1 MNRRSFLTKMFATAA
16 VAAVAP
22 TSLVYAAPQAYNGE
36 LLLTI
41 AARGG
46 WDVTSYCDPK
56 ENVAGEKK
64 INYWANNDKIQRVGG
79 ISYAP
84 IGNNEWFFG
93 KYANRMLV
101 INGIDTQTNSHDTGI
116 VHSWTGRNTLGAP
129 SITALFAAAKAPN
142 LPMAYVGAGGFNST
156 AGLVALSRINNT
168 SQLQSL
174 ANPSSVPWDKR
185 LSTRSDSSMAR
196 IRALRQKRLDRMMAR
211 DDLMGRDRTNL
222 EAFNQAVQGQPLL
235 KTVADKI
242 ENPSNDHRL
251 RAKIDVALTAFQ
263 AGVASAADTE
273 ADHDF
278 DSHANHDGRHH
289 QALSDLN
296 NDIDYLWSKAEELGI
311 ANRLTVVV
319 GSDFGRT
326 PHYNNDNGKDHH
338 PIGSMIVMRKN
349 ASWAN
354 RTVGMTDGGHA
365 AMRVNPRSLQA
376 DNNNGTIIYPKHTH
390 KALQGLLGIESFAQ
404 SAGWGINT
412 ESFNFFG

>member
-1 MNRRSFLTKMFATAA
+1 MFATAA
-16 VAAVAP
+16 VAAIAP

-56 ENVAGEKK
+56 ENVKGEQK
-64 INYWANNDKIQRVGG
+64 INYWANNDKIQRVGS

-93 KYANRMLV
+93 KYANHMLV
-101 INGIDTQTNSHDTGI
+101 INGIDAQTNSHDTGI

-156 AGLVALSRINNT
+156 AGLVPLSRINNT
-168 SQLQSL
+168 QQLQTL
-174 ANPSSVPWDKR
+174 ANPNSIPWDKTQ
-185 LSTRSDSSMAR
+185 SARSFSSMTR

-222 EAFNQAVQGQPLL
+222 EAFNKAVGGQALL
-235 KTVADKI
+235 RTVADKV
-242 ENPSNDHRL
+242 ENPSWDNSL
-251 RAKIDVALTAFQ
+251 RSRMTVALTAFQ

-296 NDIDYLWSKAEELGI
+296 TDIDYLWTKAEELGI

-319 GSDFGRT
+319 SSDFGRT

-349 ASWAN
+349 ASWTN
-354 RTVGMTDGGHA
+354 RTVGMTDSGHNA
-365 AMRVNPRSLQA
+365 LRVNPRSLQA
-376 DNNNGTIIYPKHTH
+376 DDNNGTIIYPKHTH
-390 KALQGLLGIESFAQ
+390 KALQGMLGIESFAQ
-404 SAGWGINT
+404 SVGWGINT
-412 ESFNFFG
+412 DSFNFFG

>member
-22 TSLVYAAPQAYNGE
+22 TSLIYAAPQAYNGE

-84 IGNNEWFFG
+84 IGNNDWFFQ

-174 ANPSSVPWDKR
+174 ANPSSVPWDKTQ
-185 LSTRSDSSMAR
+185 STRSDSSMAR

-242 ENPSNDHRL
+242 ENPSNDHSL
-251 RAKIDVALTAFQ
+251 RARIDVALTAFQ
-263 AGVASAADTE
+263 AGIASAADTE
-273 ADHDF
+273 ANHDF
-278 DSHANHDGRHH
+278 DTHANHDGDHH
-289 QALSDLN
+289 QALSKLN
-296 NDIDYLWSKAEELGI
+296 NDIDYLWTKAEELGI
-311 ANRLTVVV
+311 ANRLTVLV

-326 PHYNNDNGKDHH
+326 PYYNDSNGKDHH
-338 PIGSMIVMRKN
+338 SIGSMIVMRKN
-349 ASWAN
+349 ASWTN
-354 RTVGMTDGGHA
+354 RTVGMTDAGHA

-390 KALQGLLGIESFAQ
+390 KALQGLLGVESFAQ
-404 SAGWGINT
+404 SVGWSINT
-412 ESFNFFG
+412 DSFNFFG

>member
-16 VAAVAP
+16 VAAIAP
-22 TSLVYAAPQAYNGE
+22 TSLVYAAPSAYNGE

-64 INYWANNDKIQRVGG
+64 INYWANNDKIQRIGG

-84 IGNNEWFFG
+84 IGNNDWFFQ

-101 INGIDTQTNSHDTGI
+101 INGIDAQTNSHDTGI

-142 LPMAYVGAGGFNST
+142 LPMTYVGAGGFNST
-156 AGLVALSRINNT
+156 AGLVPLSRISNT
-168 SQLQSL
+168 EQLKTI
-174 ANPSSVPWDKR
+174 ANPNAVPWDNHNTIR
-185 LSTRSDSSMAR
+185 TSSSMTR
-196 IRALRQKRLDRMMAR
+196 IQALRQKRLDRMMAQN
-211 DDLMGRDRTNL
+211 DLMGRDRANL
-222 EAFNQAVQGQPLL
+222 DAFNKAIEGQALL
-235 KTVADKI
+235 KTVASKI
-242 ENPSNDHRL
+242 EKPSWDQSL
-251 RAKIDVALTAFQ
+251 RSSVDVALTAFQ
-263 AGVASAADTE
+263 TGISSAADVE
-273 ADHDF
+273 SNHDF
-278 DSHANHDGRHH
+278 DSHGDHDRRHH
-289 QALSDLN
+289 QALSDMN
-296 NDIDYLWSKAEELGI
+296 TDIDYLWTKAEELGI

-319 GSDFGRT
+319 SSDFGRT
-326 PHYNNDNGKDHH
+326 PHYNDQDGKDHH

-354 RTVGMTDGGHA
+354 RTVGMTDAGHN

-390 KALQGLLGIESFAQ
+390 KALQGMLGIESFAQ
-404 SAGWGINT
+404 SVGWGINAD
-412 ESFNFFG
+412 SFNFFG

>member
-1 MNRRSFLTKMFATAA
+1 I
-16 VAAVAP
+16 
-22 TSLVYAAPQAYNGE
+22 
-36 LLLTI
+36 LLTI

-56 ENVAGEKK
+56 ENVKGEKK

-84 IGNNEWFFG
+84 IGNNDWFFQ

-101 INGIDTQTNSHDTGI
+101 INGIDAQTNSHDTGV

-142 LPMAYVGAGGFNST
+142 LPMTYVGAGGFNST
-156 AGLVALSRINNT
+156 AGLVPLSRINNT
-168 SQLQSL
+168 SQLKSLSNPNSVDWQSE
-174 ANPSSVPWDKR
+174 PI
-185 LSTRSDSSMAR
+185 RSFSSMSR

-222 EAFNQAVQGQPLL
+222 EAFNKAVEGQSLL
-235 KTVADKI
+235 KTVSGKI
-242 ENPSNDHRL
+242 ENPSWDTTL
-251 RAKIDVALTAFQ
+251 RSRMDVALTAFQ
-263 AGVASAADTE
+263 AGVSSAADVE

-278 DSHANHDGRHH
+278 DTHGNHDGRHH

-296 NDIDYLWSKAEELGI
+296 NDIDYLWTKAEELGI

-319 GSDFGRT
+319 SSDFGRT
-326 PHYNNDNGKDHH
+326 PHYNDQNGKDHW

-349 ASWAN
+349 ASWTN
-354 RTVGMTDGGHA
+354 RTVGMTDAGHN

-412 ESFNFFG
+412 DSFNFFA

>member
-16 VAAVAP
+16 VAAIVP
-22 TSLVYAAPQAYNGE
+22 TSLVYAAPQAYTGE

-64 INYWANNDKIQRVGG
+64 INYWANNDKTQRVGG

-84 IGNNEWFFG
+84 IGNNEWFFQ

-101 INGIDTQTNSHDTGI
+101 INGIDAQTNSHDTGV

-129 SITALFAAAKAPN
+129 SLTALFAAAKAPN
-142 LPMAYVGAGGFNST
+142 LPMTYVGAGGFNAT
-156 AGLVALSRINNT
+156 AGLVPLSRLNNT
-168 SQLQSL
+168 DQLKSL
-174 ANPSSVPWDKR
+174 ANPNSVPWDNNPI
-185 LSTRSDSSMAR
+185 RSFSSMTR
-196 IRALRQKRLDRMMAR
+196 IQALRQKRLDRMMAR
-211 DDLMGRDRTNL
+211 NDLMGRDRTNL
-222 EAFNQAVQGQPLL
+222 EAFNKAVEGQALL
-235 KTVADKI
+235 KTAGNKI
-242 ENPSNDHRL
+242 ENPSWDNSL
-251 RAKIDVALTAFQ
+251 RSRVDVALTAFQ
-263 AGVASAADTE
+263 TGVASAADTE

-278 DSHANHDGRHH
+278 DTHGNHDGRHH

-296 NDIDYLWSKAEELGI
+296 NDIDYLWTKAEELGI

-319 GSDFGRT
+319 SSDFGRT
-326 PHYNNDNGKDHH
+326 PHYNDDNGKDHW
-338 PIGSMIVMRKN
+338 PVGSMIVMRKN

-354 RTVGMTDGGHA
+354 RTVGMTDAGHN

-376 DNNNGTIIYPKHTH
+376 DNSNGTIIYPKHTH
-390 KALQGLLGIESFAQ
+390 KALQGLLGIESYAQ
-404 SAGWGINT
+404 SVGWGINT
-412 ESFNFFG
+412 DSFNFFG

>member
-16 VAAVAP
+16 VAAIAP
-22 TSLVYAAPQAYNGE
+22 TSLVYAAPKAYNGE

-64 INYWANNDKIQRVGG
+64 INYWANNDKTQRVGG

-84 IGNNEWFFG
+84 IGNNEWFFQ

-101 INGIDTQTNSHDTGI
+101 INGIDAQTNSHDTGV

-129 SITALFAAAKAPN
+129 SLTALFAAAKAPN
-142 LPMAYVGAGGFNST
+142 LPMTYVGAGGFNAT
-156 AGLVALSRINNT
+156 AGLVPLSRISNT
-168 SQLQSL
+168 EQLKSL
-174 ANPSSVPWDKR
+174 ANPNSVPWDNNPV
-185 LSTRSDSSMAR
+185 RSFSSMSR

-211 DDLMGRDRTNL
+211 DDLMGRDRANL
-222 EAFNQAVQGQPLL
+222 EAFNKAVEGQSLL
-235 KTVADKI
+235 KTVSNKI
-242 ENPSNDHRL
+242 QNPSNNHSL
-251 RAKIDVALTAFQ
+251 RARVDAALTAFQ
-263 AGVASAADTE
+263 AGIASAADTE

-278 DSHANHDGRHH
+278 DTHGNHDGRHH

-296 NDIDYLWSKAEELGI
+296 NDIDYLWTKAEELGI
-311 ANRLTVVV
+311 ANRLTVVI

-326 PHYNNDNGKDHH
+326 PHYNDENGKDHW

-349 ASWAN
+349 ASWTN
-354 RTVGMTDGGHA
+354 RTVGMTDAGHNA
-365 AMRVNPRSLQA
+365 VRVNPRSLRA

-390 KALQGLLGIESFAQ
+390 KALQGLLGIESYAQ
-404 SAGWGINT
+404 SVGWGINT
-412 ESFNFFG
+412 DSFNFFA